1 MHKLINPCEQIIF
14 GTNKQSSNF
23 VLSSALL
30 VSKYLLSHRPCFQ
43 YPHCSLP
50 LWTFLPSLIHPLV
63 KRPAR
68 SVVFVLHFI
77 LVSKLMISTLDSHY
91 GPTASTSDRK
101 FLQQFLA
108 QSCMHSKLRR
118 LKPPVPI
125 NPSLEPTRLLEL
137 LNAIW
142 ATNP

>member
-14 GTNKQSSNF
+14 GTNKQRSNS
-23 VLSSALL
+23 VRSSALL

-50 LWTFLPSLIHPLV
+50 FWTFLPSLIHSLV

-77 LVSKLMISTLDSHY
+77 LVSKLMISALDSHY
-91 GPTASTSDRK
+91 GPTASTSGRS
-101 FLQQFLA
+101 LTTLA

-125 NPSLEPTRLLEL
+125 NPSLEPARLLEL